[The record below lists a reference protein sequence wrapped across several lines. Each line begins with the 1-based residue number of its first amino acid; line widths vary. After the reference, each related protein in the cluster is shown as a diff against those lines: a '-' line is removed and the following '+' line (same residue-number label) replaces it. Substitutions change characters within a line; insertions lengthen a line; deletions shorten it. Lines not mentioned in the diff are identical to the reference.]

1 MRTARSPMVTW
12 LALAGVPF
20 ILFLVLYAGPVLQL
34 FRLSL
39 SRFDPSVGVIPDF
52 QLGYYIQFL
61 TDGYY
66 LGILER
72 TIAISLV
79 TTAACAVLAYP
90 IAYYLISAHGWR
102 MTTLLVVLLLPLVTS
117 SVAISY
123 GWLILLGPQGLVN
136 QALIGL
142 GVTAVPLKLMYS
154 EAGIIIGLTHVLL
167 VFMVLSVA
175 SSLRGVDANM
185 VKAARS
191 LGAGPWTAF
200 RKIVFPQTVP
210 GLRTGAL
217 LVFSLSMSAY
227 ATPVLIGGLRIKV
240 LSYLIFQQSS
250 ALLNWPFASAMAV
263 ILLAGTAGVL
273 GLVSA
278 YGQWSRMRS
287 HRRFVATVT
296 EDRS

>member
-1 MRTARSPMVTW
+1 MVNW
-12 LALAGVPF
+12 LALAGVPL
-20 ILFLVLYAGPVLQL
+20 ILFLILYVGPVLQL

-39 SRFDPSVGVIPDF
+39 SRFDPSIGVIPDF
-52 QLGYYIQFL
+52 QLSYYIQFL
-61 TDGYY
+61 TDTYY
-66 LGILER
+66 LGILGR
-72 TIAISLV
+72 TVAISLV
-79 TTAACAVLAYP
+79 TTVVCGLLAYP
-90 IAYYLISAHGWR
+90 IAYYLINARGWR
-102 MTTLLVVLLLPLVTS
+102 MTTLLIVLLLPLVTS

-142 GVTAVPLKLMYS
+142 GVVAAPLKLMYS
-154 EAGIIIGLTHVLL
+154 ETGIVIGLTHVLL

-175 SSLRGVDANM
+175 SSLRGVDPNV

-210 GLRTGAL
+210 GLRTGGL

-227 ATPVLIGGLRIKV
+227 ATPVLIGGLRVKV

-263 ILLAGTAGVL
+263 ILLAGTAGIL

-278 YGQWSRMRS
+278 YEHWKEIRS
-287 HRRFVATVT
+287 QRRFATMGT
-296 EDRS
+296 EDKQ